1 MARYI
6 GPTCKLARREGADLS
21 LKSPARALDSK
32 CKLEQK
38 PGQHGASGAKKG
50 KLSDY
55 ATQLREKQKVKRIY
69 GLLERQFRNYY
80 KKASTKKG
88 NTGETLL
95 QMLEQRLDNVIYRMG
110 FAVTRPQ
117 ARQLVSH
124 KGVLVNGKS
133 VNLPSY
139 QVKAGDNIQLS
150 ERAQKYLNVQEALT
164 LNQQMDLIPGW
175 CEVDAKKFSGVFKS
189 VPDRADLPSDI
200 NEALIVELYSK

>member
-32 CKLEQK
+32 CKLENK
-38 PGQHGASGAKKG
+38 PGQHGAAAKRG

-55 ATQLREKQKVKRIY
+55 AVQLREKQKVKRIY

-80 KKASTKKG
+80 KKASAKKG
-88 NTGETLL
+88 NTGESLL
-95 QMLEQRLDNVIYRMG
+95 QLLESRLDNVVYRLG
-110 FAVTRPQ
+110 FAVTRPS

-124 KGVLVNGKS
+124 NGVTVNGKP

-139 QVKAGDNIQLS
+139 QVRPGDVIALTEKAGKQL
-150 ERAQKYLNVQEALT
+150 RVQEALT
-164 LNQQMDLIPGW
+164 LSKDMDLAPHW
-175 CEVDAKKFSGVFKS
+175 VEVDAAKLTGTFKAY
-189 VPDRADLPSDI
+189 PDRADLPSDI

>member
-6 GPTCKLARREGADLS
+6 GPTCKLARREGVDLG

-38 PGQHGASGAKKG
+38 PGQHGPTARKG

-80 KKASTKKG
+80 KKASTRKG
-88 NTGETLL
+88 NTGENLL
-95 QMLEQRLDNVIYRMG
+95 QLLETRLDNVVYRRG
-110 FAVTRPQ
+110 FAVTRAS

-124 KGVLVNGKS
+124 RGVTVNGKI

-139 QVKAGDNIQLS
+139 QVKAGDTIALA
-150 ERAQKYLNVQEALT
+150 ERAQKQLRVQEAI
-164 LNQQMDLIPGW
+164 QVASQMDLVPSW
-175 CEVDAKKFSGVFKS
+175 VEVDAKKFAGVFKA
-189 VPDRADLPSDI
+189 VPDRADLPADI